1 MAINSE
7 IDIGKL
13 LNMLSKD
20 NIKTDED
27 EKTFEF
33 IKNIMYYF
41 DQGM

>member
-1 MAINSE
+1 MAVNGEIN
-7 IDIGKL
+7 IGKL
-13 LNMLSKD
+13 LKMLSKD

-41 DQGM
+41 DQGT

>member
-1 MAINSE
+1 MAINGE
-7 IDIGKL
+7 IDTGKL

-27 EKTFEF
+27 EKIFEF